1 MKNLTLGL
9 CVALLT
15 CVTAISQKT
24 DDYKKA
30 EVFIGYS
37 NGQIED
43 DIETAGFLTDHT
55 SFSGFN
61 ASAVV
66 NLNRYLG
73 LKADVSGTYKNQNL
87 NFNAPGGSISF
98 DADRS
103 LYNFLGGV
111 QIKNNTSD
119 KVFKPFA
126 HILVG
131 AGRVRAKITN
141 VSCPVG
147 IDCSFIAGSG
157 SDTGLT
163 GAFGGGIDF
172 RLNNKVQIRAIQVD
186 YNPVRIDGLTLNN
199 FRIGAGIVF

>member
-37 NGQIED
+37 NGQVED
-43 DIETAGFLTDHT
+43 DIETSGFLTDHT
-55 SFSGFN
+55 SFNGFN

-66 NLNRYLG
+66 NLNRYWG
-73 LKADVSGTYKNQNL
+73 LKADVSGTYRDQTL

-119 KVFKPFA
+119 KVFMPFA

-157 SDTGLT
+157 SDTGLA